1 MFKIV
6 KVGEKEVPM
15 LAMASA
21 NIYYKRV
28 FGEDPIALQA
38 DKEMSTG
45 ENINF
50 CLQMGYI
57 LASCAAAQGD
67 RAKLAEMSEDG
78 YLDWL
83 DQFDT
88 AALVEASPDIAT
100 VYNGQGRSASVS
112 KKADA

>member
-1 MFKIV
+1 MYKVV

-28 FGEDPIALQA
+28 FGEDPIVLQA
-38 DKEMSTG
+38 DKDMSSG

-50 CLQMGYI
+50 CLRMGYI
-57 LASCAAAQGD
+57 LATCAKAKGD

-78 YLDWL
+78 FLDWL

-88 AALVEASPDIAT
+88 AALVEASPEIAT

-112 KKADA
+112 KKEDA